1 MLLHAESGFFIRF
14 LYESCV
20 VPCVS
25 LISILICR
33 CFLCDFDF
41 DAVSCGN
48 LILSLKE
55 IGEEGEMIATDMVGE
70 DECIP
75 FPHEAHQVLTQ
86 EILHIF
92 SAGVLVAAGIGSGLS
107 VLGGLLGGARVVAIC
122 SSKSHQK
129 YVQKNVTQWLKEKK
143 LVPGTVL
150 PKPPQLQQ
158 WEQKKG
164 RGGPSPAPKSMAS
177 PSNGSSPTPTPNAG
191 AGVSASANGSSP
203 GPTPN
208 AGAASANGG
217 PGRSLLGAFGNV
229 SM

>member
-1 MLLHAESGFFIRF
+1 
-14 LYESCV
+14 
-20 VPCVS
+20 
-25 LISILICR
+25 
-33 CFLCDFDF
+33 
-41 DAVSCGN
+41 
-48 LILSLKE
+48 
-55 IGEEGEMIATDMVGE
+55 MIATDMVGE

-86 EILHIF
+86 EILHVF
-92 SAGVLVAAGIGSGLS
+92 SAGALVAAGISSGLS

-129 YVQKNVTQWLKEKK
+129 CPEERDPMVE
-143 LVPGTVL
+143 GEEAG
-150 PKPPQLQQ
+150 PQLQQ

-177 PSNGSSPTPTPNAG
+177 PSNGSSPPPTPNAG

-208 AGAASANGG
+208 AGAASSNGG

>member
-1 MLLHAESGFFIRF
+1 MI
-14 LYESCV
+14 
-20 VPCVS
+20 

-41 DAVSCGN
+41 DAVSCEN

-86 EILHIF
+86 EILHVF
-92 SAGVLVAAGIGSGLS
+92 SAGALVAAGISSGLS

-164 RGGPSPAPKSMAS
+164 RGVPRPPAAANGVPSPAPKSMAS

-191 AGVSASANGSSP
+191 AGVSASANGSSASANGGSP

>member
-1 MLLHAESGFFIRF
+1 M
-14 LYESCV
+14 
-20 VPCVS
+20 
-25 LISILICR
+25 
-33 CFLCDFDF
+33 CDFDF
-41 DAVSCGN
+41 DAVSCGI

-164 RGGPSPAPKSMAS
+164 RGVPRPPAAANGVPSPAPKSMAS